1 MKKRIEDH
9 MTDYPSIASKKTTV
23 KEAME
28 FMKGCGI
35 RHLPVV
41 EKNEVVGVVSE
52 RDLKQAELLSDAMTM
67 VVADV
72 MTPKP
77 YCVKVGT
84 PLREVAR
91 EMAKHKYGCT
101 VILNQH
107 DRVVGIFT
115 TTDGMRVLS
124 EILSSSEGA
133 NLRITGIEQLL
144 EHRYTA

>member
-9 MTDYPSIASKKTTV
+9 MTDYPSIASKKTSV
-23 KEAME
+23 REAME
-28 FMKGCGI
+28 FMQGCGI
-35 RHLPVV
+35 RHLPVI
-41 EKNEVVGVVSE
+41 EKNKVIGVVSE
-52 RDLKQAELLSDAMTM
+52 RDLKQAEILADAMTM

-84 PLREVAR
+84 PLDEVAR

-101 VILNQH
+101 VVLNQH

-124 EILSSSEGA
+124 EVLGSAHGSGRRA
-133 NLRITGIEQLL
+133 MAVEQHL
-144 EHRYTA
+144 EPR